1 MFRQLETSLSVW
13 ESLDSS
19 SNFALFVDL
28 FGSLAGI
35 EALDFAGRDILPHL
49 ISRRPRRVGAM
60 YAGVC
65 HG

>member
-13 ESLDSS
+13 KSLDSS

-35 EALDFAGRDILPHL
+35 QALDFAGRDKLL
-49 ISRRPRRVGAM
+49 
-60 YAGVC
+60 
-65 HG
+65 